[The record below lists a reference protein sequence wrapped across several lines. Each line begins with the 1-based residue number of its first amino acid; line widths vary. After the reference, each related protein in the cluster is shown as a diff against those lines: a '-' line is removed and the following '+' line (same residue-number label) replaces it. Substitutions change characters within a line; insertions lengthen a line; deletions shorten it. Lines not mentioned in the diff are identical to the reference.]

1 MGGKRV
7 NACRGPRGFSAR
19 STNRCSAR
27 PEPPFLIPASGTS
40 RNQEIARM
48 QIRKWVGQPIGLVN
62 PCDGLTNPWTQL
74 EKSAYCS
81 PSPFCDALLR
91 AIWPR
96 WPHRRR
102 GRRLRSPVMASA
114 SPGSLP
120 RWCRGRVC
128 RRTRD
133 RAQGRRPWSLR
144 LPRSPTRT
152 NSAQIALRATG
163 CIMWL

>member
-1 MGGKRV
+1 
-7 NACRGPRGFSAR
+7 
-19 STNRCSAR
+19 
-27 PEPPFLIPASGTS
+27 
-40 RNQEIARM
+40 M

-102 GRRLRSPVMASA
+102 GRRLRSPVMAISLA
-114 SPGSLP
+114 GLIAKMVPRPGMPTDAGS
-120 RWCRGRVC
+120 R
-128 RRTRD
+128 
-133 RAQGRRPWSLR
+133 S
-144 LPRSPTRT
+144 RSPTVEPEAPPEPDT
-152 NSAQIALRATG
+152 HQLSTDCAQGHRMHHVALTATPASRG
-163 CIMWL
+163 

>member
-1 MGGKRV
+1 
-7 NACRGPRGFSAR
+7 
-19 STNRCSAR
+19 
-27 PEPPFLIPASGTS
+27 
-40 RNQEIARM
+40 M

-102 GRRLRSPVMASA
+102 GRRLRSP
-114 SPGSLP
+114 GDGHQP
-120 RWCRGRVC
+120 RRAHCQDGAEAGYADGRG
-128 RRTRD
+128 
-133 RAQGRRPWSLR
+133 
-144 LPRSPTRT
+144 
-152 NSAQIALRATG
+152 IALKVADRGA
-163 CIMWL
+163 